1 MSLEQLDQIIAV
13 HLSTADDFPDE
24 MTIKAAFQ
32 QSMVMGADHTVK
44 YIKSMNIWEV
54 ARPILQ
60 DAIQDIPLEENPEIA
75 GRIFNVMETLYP
87 KFIIAVASSPKK
99 VTHAGDIISKLIKE
113 IRNGT

>member
-32 QSMVMGADHTVK
+32 QSMVMGSDHTVK